1 MSVTSLVS
9 GSNIIVLEKEA
20 VSNFQ
25 GATKSVASALEVIW
39 AIKEGEVWKEH
50 LTLNADGTTE
60 QAFTNFA
67 TGYLVYFIDTYGPDM
82 GVDYSAGWILSK
94 FRLYKE
100 LQEAGASESFE
111 DVLKIK
117 NQYTIEAFVKQL
129 SAQGEDGKQAASDL
143 LKQAVEGKI
152 DMDSLRQEAG
162 LYSIRYVTPV
172 NSKQLWI
179 RVPDEG
185 DYLIDASHIS
195 DRAWLSLVGKTK
207 AMTVETGEGYDN

>member
-25 GATKSVASALEVIW
+25 GATKSIASALEVIW
-39 AIKEGEVWKEH
+39 AIKEGDIWKEH
-50 LTLNADGTTE
+50 LTLKADGTTE

-82 GVDYSAGWILSK
+82 GVDYSAGWILAK

-100 LQEAGASESFE
+100 LQDAGASDSFE

-143 LKQAVEGKI
+143 LKQAVDGTV

-172 NSKQLWI
+172 NSRQLWI
-179 RVPDEG
+179 RVPDDG
-185 DYLIDASHIS
+185 DYLIDASHVS

-207 AMTVETGEGYDN
+207 AITVETGEGYE

>member
-25 GATKSVASALEVIW
+25 GATKSIASALEVIW

-50 LTLNADGTTE
+50 LTLKADGTTE

-195 DRAWLSLVGKTK
+195 GRAWLSLVGKTK

>member
-9 GSNIIVLEKEA
+9 GSNIIMLEQQA
-20 VSNFQ
+20 VVSFQ
-25 GATKSVASALEVIW
+25 GATKSMATALEILW
-39 AIKEGEVWKEH
+39 AIKEGDTWKEH
-50 LTLNADGTTE
+50 LMLGADGATE

-67 TGYLVYFIDTYGPDM
+67 TGYLPYFLETYGPQM
-82 GVDYSAGWILSK
+82 GVDYSAGWILAK

-100 LQEAGASESFE
+100 LQDAGASDSFE

-117 NQYTIEAFVKQL
+117 GQYTIEAFVKQL
-129 SAQGEDGKQAASDL
+129 ESQGADGKQAASDL
-143 LKQAVEGKI
+143 LKQAVDGTV

-172 NSKQLWI
+172 NSRQLWI
-179 RVPDEG
+179 RVPDDG
-185 DYLIDASHIS
+185 DYLIDASHVS

-207 AMTVETGEGYDN
+207 AITVETGEGYDN

>member
-9 GSNIIVLEKEA
+9 GSNIIALEKEA
-20 VSNFQ
+20 VSNFR

-50 LTLNADGTTE
+50 LTLKADGTTE

-100 LQEAGASESFE
+100 LQDAGASESFE

-129 SAQGEDGKQAASDL
+129 SAQGEDGRQAASDL
-143 LKQAVEGKI
+143 LKQAVDGTV

-185 DYLIDASHIS
+185 DYLIDASHVS

-207 AMTVETGEGYDN
+207 AMTVETAEGYE

>member
-1 MSVTSLVS
+1 MSITSMVS
-9 GSNIIVLEKEA
+9 GSGILELEKQA
-20 VSNFQ
+20 VSSFQ
-25 GATKSVASALEVIW
+25 GATKSMATALEVLW
-39 AIKEGEVWKEH
+39 AIKEGNVWQEH
-50 LTLNADGTTE
+50 LTLKPDGATE

-67 TGYLVYFIDTYGPDM
+67 TGYLPYFLETYGPDM
-82 GVDYSAGWILSK
+82 GVDYSAGWILAK

-100 LQEAGASESFE
+100 LQDAGASESFE

-129 SAQGEDGKQAASDL
+129 SAQGEDGRQAASDL
-143 LKQAVEGKI
+143 LKQAVDGTV

-172 NSKQLWI
+172 NSRQLWI

-185 DYLIDASHIS
+185 DYLIDASHVS
-195 DRAWLSLVGKTK
+195 DRAWLSLVSKTK
-207 AMTVETGEGYDN
+207 AITVETGEGYDN

>member
-25 GATKSVASALEVIW
+25 GATKSIASALEVIW

-50 LTLNADGTTE
+50 LTLKADGTTE

-129 SAQGEDGKQAASDL
+129 SSQGEDGKQAASDL
-143 LKQAVEGKI
+143 LKQAVKGEI

>member
-9 GSNIIVLEKEA
+9 GSNIIALEKEA
-20 VSNFQ
+20 VSNFR

-50 LTLNADGTTE
+50 LTLKADGTTE

-100 LQEAGASESFE
+100 LQDAGASESFE

-129 SAQGEDGKQAASDL
+129 SAQGEDGRQAASDL
-143 LKQAVEGKI
+143 LKQAVDGTV

-172 NSKQLWI
+172 NSRQLWI
-179 RVPDEG
+179 RVPDDG
-185 DYLIDASHIS
+185 DYLIDASHVS
-195 DRAWLSLVGKTK
+195 DRAWLSLVSKTK
-207 AMTVETGEGYDN
+207 AITVETGEGYDN